1 MDSPSPWAAR
11 GAVITVATAI
21 LLLGTIGG
29 AIVAAPITLPL
40 LYRIARR
47 YPTRGMRITAAV
59 VGGLTCVEAV
69 WAVCYLAL
77 EEATPWIWLVPALA
91 GIAWTA
97 GLLRA
102 GPVRV
107 RHPAPA
113 ATTDA

>member
-1 MDSPSPWAAR
+1 MDGPSPWAAR
-11 GAVITVATAI
+11 GAVITVATAT

-47 YPTRGMRITAAV
+47 YPTRGMRIAAAV
-59 VGGLTCVEAV
+59 VGGLTCVETV
-69 WAVCYLAL
+69 WALCYLAL
-77 EEATPWIWLVPALA
+77 EEAMPWIWLLPALA

-102 GPVRV
+102 GPARV
-107 RHPAPA
+107 HARAR
-113 ATTDA
+113 